1 VAAGAKAALIMVEKA
16 LMTIEMLRLF
26 MLELDMV

>member
-1 VAAGAKAALIMVEKA
+1 VAAGAKAALIMGEKA
-16 LMTIEMLRLF
+16 PMTIEMLRLF